1 MKYLLHALRCGAFGL
16 ALALTTPGTPAF
28 ADDSTK
34 PWFSDTAESQ
44 NGRFTVTL
52 ESTESEFALNEFR
65 VWQLTVTDAASG
77 ESVTPARVSV
87 GGGMPMHGHG
97 LPSQPQVTQY
107 LGDGRYQIEGL
118 KFNMLGKW
126 LLEFDIVTKSAS
138 DTVKF
143 ELLLDF

>member
-1 MKYLLHALRCGAFGL
+1 M
-16 ALALTTPGTPAF
+16 PGTPAF

-143 ELLLDF
+143 ELLLDY